1 MKKFQDL
8 KYQRPNMEKLTEEIV
23 KLQNIFDKAE
33 NSNQQFLCFQR
44 MDTIQDYFSTM
55 YSIANIRHSI
65 DTRDEFYDQ
74 EINFYNENLPLLEK
88 LFDTF
93 YRALLI
99 SPFRNELEK
108 KYGRYLFDLLETKA
122 KTFSP
127 EIMEDLV
134 EENKLITEYSK
145 LIAAAEVEFQGEK
158 YTLAQLTPLRQSK
171 NRARRKAASQAYF
184 GYYAEHEE
192 KLDRIYDDLVKV
204 RTRMAHTLGY
214 ENFIELAY
222 FRMMR
227 TDYNAEDVKQYRDQV
242 YYELV
247 PIVTELKKRQ
257 SKRLGLDELKFYD
270 EALSFNTGNP
280 MPLGDADW
288 IIKNAKTMYEEL
300 SPETDKF
307 FNFMLDYNLMDL
319 LAKSGK
325 ESGGYCTSLPDY
337 KAPFIFANFNG
348 TQDDVEVMTHE
359 AGHAFQG
366 YQSKD
371 LTPSQYVYPTME
383 SAEIHSMSME
393 FFTWP
398 WMKLF
403 FGDQTDKFKFSHL
416 SGTLEFIPYGV
427 AVDEFQHWVYQ
438 NPQASPQ
445 ERKDTWREIEKKYQ
459 PHLDFDGFEYL
470 ENGGKWT
477 RQLHIFTSP
486 FYYIDY
492 TLAQVCAFQFWIKDQ
507 ENHQKAWQ
515 DYLNL
520 CQAGGSRPFTGLLE
534 LANLSNPFEEGSIA
548 SVMPEIQEFLNS
560 IDDENL

>member
-1 MKKFQDL
+1 
-8 KYQRPNMEKLTEEIV
+8 MEKLTEEIV

-33 NSNQQFLCFQR
+33 NSDQQFLCFQR
-44 MDTIQDYFSTM
+44 MDTIQNYFSTM

-93 YRALLI
+93 YHALLI

-158 YTLAQLTPLRQSK
+158 YTLAQLTPFRQSK
-171 NRARRKAASQAYF
+171 NRVRRKAASQAYF